1 MCGGRCSV
9 SDEERVEMSRLAMA
23 EWLKPPSGREHAMAE
38 SLRGMTQEQVEG
50 LIAELEEDNAS
61 LERQLVIAKALEP
74 KGGGDGVMGEWPAVL
89 AGRLE
94 DNAARA
100 SVLRNAALPLGG
112 LAPLQDALDLDA
124 GEGLAGPGEVALGG
138 ESGPDSAE

>member
-1 MCGGRCSV
+1 M

-23 EWLKPPSGREHAMAE
+23 EWLKTSSGREHAMAE
-38 SLRGMTQEQVEG
+38 SLRGMSEEEVEG

-94 DNAARA
+94 DNAAKVSA
-100 SVLRNAALPLGG
+100 LRGAALSLGG
-112 LAPLQDALDLDA
+112 LAPLQDALDLNA
-124 GEGLAGPGEVALGG
+124 GEGLAGAGEVSLGG

>member
-1 MCGGRCSV
+1 M

-23 EWLKPPSGREHAMAE
+23 EWLKTPSGREHAMAE
-38 SLRGMTQEQVEG
+38 RVRGMTEDQIEG

-74 KGGGDGVMGEWPAVL
+74 KGGGDGVMGEWPAVF

-94 DNAARA
+94 DNAAKA
-100 SVLRNAALPLGG
+100 SALRGAALPLGG
-112 LAPLQDALDLDA
+112 LAPLQDALDLNA
-124 GEGLAGPGEVALGG
+124 GEGLAGAGEVSLGG